1 MPKKIHSSHPAFVV
15 LILSVLVCAVT
26 PVHAQ
31 SPEGFGRNT
40 TGGAG
45 YPIVNVTTLA
55 DYDINEPVIQGSLR
69 WALSGSN
76 RRVHFTV
83 GGTIIL
89 TRKIEIRL
97 QTNVTVDGSSAPAP
111 GITLKY
117 DQFEIRDS
125 SNIIVRHL
133 RSRDTADRSD
143 AIPGFMIYRNCK
155 NIWLD
160 HLSVSRASDES
171 IGVYGGFLGEGRPTN
186 VTLSWNLISDADDLV
201 NMNAGKAIL
210 ISGPGSAGPGIP
222 PTGEFA
228 DLVSVHHN
236 ILTYNHQRNPQISGN
251 SDGGTQEPHVDLRNN
266 IIHGWYHYGTR
277 VRYGATVNMVKNI
290 LLSYRAQNQGLV
302 AEFAGPIYTSG
313 NDAPPQGT
321 GGVDINTMGTS
332 APFAAPAITEHSVAV
347 LPAVLMGDGIITGAG
362 ALPRD
367 AIDTAAIERLA
378 ADFPGILPTCAQAGG
393 QACVTGQ
400 ICAGGTFTASSDYG
414 SLCCV
419 GGTCQSSASLDGDG
433 DGVADTLDNCPT
445 VPNPTQ
451 TNSDGDAEGGDAC
464 DITITFPLNG
474 DVTCADPPPVV
485 TWSVENYDRFKVY
498 IGTTATFSTKTT
510 SGKKL
515 LTTNVWQVPADKW
528 ASICGKTR
536 SLLDLKVMGK
546 RAGTNLTEFSEVDII
561 TVK

>member
-1 MPKKIHSSHPAFVV
+1 MLRKVKTLHPAFVAAIL
-15 LILSVLVCAVT
+15 LIAACCGA
-26 PVHAQ
+26 PARAQ

-40 TGGAG
+40 TGGAA
-45 YPIVNVTTLA
+45 YPIVFVTTLA
-55 DYDINEPVIQGSLR
+55 DYDLNEPAIAGSLR
-69 WALSGSN
+69 QALSGGN

-83 GGTIIL
+83 GGTIVL
-89 TRKIEIRL
+89 KRKLEIRA
-97 QTNVTVDGSSAPAP
+97 QSNVTVDGSTAPAP
-111 GITLKY
+111 GITLRY

-133 RSRDTADRSD
+133 RSRDTADRGD
-143 AIPGFMIYRNCK
+143 AIPGFMIYRNCN

-201 NMNAGKAIL
+201 NLNAGKAIL
-210 ISGPGSAGPGIP
+210 ISGSGSAGPGIP

-228 DLVSVHHN
+228 DLVTIHHN
-236 ILTYNHQRNPQISGN
+236 ILTYNHQRNPQIAGN
-251 SDGGTQEPHVDLRNN
+251 SDGGTNEPHVDLRNN

-302 AEFAGPIYTSG
+302 LEYPGPVHTSG

-321 GGVDINTMGTS
+321 GGVDINTMGIA
-332 APFAAPAITEHSVAV
+332 APFAAPSITEHSVAA
-347 LPAVLMGDGIITGAG
+347 LPAALIGDGVTTGAG

-367 AIDTAAIERLA
+367 SIDMAAIARVA
-378 ADFPGILPTCAQAGG
+378 ADLPGILPTCGQAGG
-393 QACVTGQ
+393 QGCL
-400 ICAGGTFTASSDYG
+400 AGELCDGGVFTASSDYG

-419 GGTCQSSASLDGDG
+419 GGDCSAPTAADGDG
-433 DGVADTLDNCPT
+433 DGVSDAQDNCPLIA
-445 VPNPTQ
+445 NPTQ
-451 TNSDGDAEGGDAC
+451 ANTDGDAEGGDAC
-464 DITITFPLNG
+464 DITVTFPLDG
-474 DVTCADPPPVV
+474 DVTCSDPPPVV
-485 TWSVENYDRFKVY
+485 TWSVETYDRFKVL
-498 IGTTATFSTKTT
+498 IGTTALFTTRIT

-515 LTTNVWQVPADKW
+515 LTTNVWPIPPDKW
-528 ASICGKTR
+528 AAICGKTR
-536 SLLDLKVMGK
+536 TWLHIKVLGRK
-546 RAGTNLTEFSEVDII
+546 AGTKNTEYSEIDVL